1 MMGVIIVKT
10 GKESL
15 NIKSLQYFI
24 SAAENLNF
32 TRAAKE
38 CYITQTA
45 MSVHIAKMEEDIGF
59 QLFRRD
65 NRKVV
70 LTSAGKEFY
79 QSARKIVKIYEDAV
93 EHSSGVAEGI
103 TGVIRILFGSAIEA
117 LFLMPYL
124 KQFKNDN
131 PAINIDVHLV
141 KPGEIMSILKQQE
154 ADVAFS
160 WPYDFETAD
169 GFSFKVVEKATICAA
184 MGVDNPLAK
193 KYKSIKL
200 DDLKDNC
207 VVIIGEG
214 GLSNSYQVIYSKVL
228 KTGFNISCIIKAHTL
243 EEILLNLEMDY
254 GVALL
259 PNFIRNFVPD
269 GHTAFL
275 DIEDTMDLIF
285 DLAAIYDSNNSNQA
299 LQKFIDILPQA

>member
-1 MMGVIIVKT
+1 MKT
-10 GKESL
+10 GKGSL
-15 NIKSLQYFI
+15 DIKSLQYFI

-45 MSVHIAKMEEDIGF
+45 MSIHIAKMEEDIGF
-59 QLFRRD
+59 QLFRR
-65 NRKVV
+65 NSRKVV

-79 QSARKIVKIYEDAV
+79 QSAKKIVKIYEDAV

-103 TGVIRILFGSAIEA
+103 AGVIRILFGSFIEA
-117 LFLMPYL
+117 LFFVPYI

-131 PAINIDVHLV
+131 PAINIAVHLV
-141 KPGEIMSILKQQE
+141 KPGEIMSMLKQQE

-160 WPYDFETAD
+160 WPYDFEAETE
-169 GFSFKVVEKATICAA
+169 FSFKVVEKATICAA

-200 DDLKDNC
+200 EDLKDNC

-214 GLSNSYQVIYSKVL
+214 GLPNSYQVIYSKVL
-228 KTGFNISCIIKAHTL
+228 KAGYNVSCIIKAHTL
-243 EEILLNLEMDY
+243 EEIILNLEMNY

-259 PNFIRNFVPD
+259 PKFIRNFVPD
-269 GHTAFL
+269 GHVAFL
-275 DIEDTMDLIF
+275 DIEDTTDVIF

-299 LQKFIDILPQA
+299 LRKFIDILPQA